1 MLEAMD
7 NHEETESLGVT
18 DGIGGTDSL
27 GRTGSLDGTRSRDGS
42 TDSPGA
48 RCGTTTG
55 IPSSTSDTPPAP
67 QPSDLLAAL
76 TRSRSSV
83 AELKRR
89 VAELEQA
96 HGQVTALSEDL
107 AAELEET
114 NRGVVALYSE
124 EHQFAVTLQRTFL
137 PDSLPDLPG
146 VELAVRYLPAAS
158 QSEIGGDFYEAVE
171 TPEGLLLAV
180 GDVAGH
186 SLQAAIVMG
195 ELRHAL
201 RAYASEGHPPNV
213 LLSLLD
219 GLLVQHRPGW
229 TATLCIVLVEP
240 GTGRIHI
247 ANAGHL
253 PPLLMPSDGA
263 ARYLHD
269 HGPLLG
275 LGLSHPTPT
284 THHISPGARL
294 LMVTDGLIEIPGA
307 HIDRSL
313 QELSDAVVQGPQD
326 SQTLCD
332 TLLETFAG
340 RQIDDIVIF
349 TAVVKA

>member
-1 MLEAMD
+1 MLEAMGD
-7 NHEETESLGVT
+7 HEETESLGVT
-18 DGIGGTDSL
+18 DSLRGTRESGSAQENGGGTESF
-27 GRTGSLDGTRSRDGS
+27 GRA
-42 TDSPGA
+42 PG
-48 RCGTTTG
+48 
-55 IPSSTSDTPPAP
+55 PPAGP
-67 QPSDLLAAL
+67 PAAPPASQASDLVAAL
-76 TRSRSSV
+76 ARSRSRV

-96 HGQVTALSEDL
+96 HRQVTALSEDL
-107 AAELEET
+107 SAELEET

-171 TPEGLLLAV
+171 TRDGLLLAV

-201 RAYASEGHPPNV
+201 RAYAGEGHPPNV

-219 GLLVQHRPGW
+219 GLLVQHRSGW

-253 PPLLMPSDGA
+253 PPLLMTSDGT
-263 ARYLHD
+263 ARYLDD

-275 LGLSHPTPT
+275 LGLSHPAPT

-294 LMVTDGLIEIPGA
+294 LMVTDGLIEVPGDN
-307 HIDRSL
+307 IDHSL

-340 RQIDDIVIF
+340 RQTDDIVIF